1 MVSSDL
7 IEFLPIFSTLA
18 KPNYYYKTKQIFIC
32 KTTKATAKTMP
43 QASTL
48 PFTKERWMPT
58 PTTSPHKGSI
68 WVHKHQTSHTQT
80 NSRMEAIS
88 VSSHSVQW
96 RIRRLNIL
104 LTHKKCQ
111 IQACLLYSKPLH
123 KALCITVSTIVWH
136 KTLSRVW
143 IAPTTQT
150 KELSSINQIKEKC
163 LQILDLRWRE
173 INSTLKSSSHKLF
186 KTALPFQS
194 NQLTRVVAYRVPSW
208 TLSPRTLIKA
218 PHKQPWTS
226 IRALLLLN
234 LPHKSSREC
243 LTKTPSTS
251 NLSSLFQDKRTVKIL
266 TIPRDSQP
274 AFQLTLK
281 KSLRWANKSRRLMKA
296 LHPSKPIK
304 WDDQL
309 VRIG

>member
-1 MVSSDL
+1 
-7 IEFLPIFSTLA
+7 
-18 KPNYYYKTKQIFIC
+18 
-32 KTTKATAKTMP
+32 MP
-43 QASTL
+43 QASIL
-48 PFTKERWMPT
+48 PFTKERWLPT
-58 PTTSPHKGSI
+58 PTMSPHKGSI

-88 VSSHSVQW
+88 VSFHSVQW

-104 LTHKKCQ
+104 LTRKKCQ
-111 IQACLLYSKPLH
+111 IKACLLYSKPLH

-136 KTLSRVW
+136 KTLSRVRT
-143 IAPTTQT
+143 APTAQT
-150 KELSSINQIKEKC
+150 KVHSSVNQSKEKC
-163 LQILDLRWRE
+163 LKILDQRWRE
-173 INSTLKSSSHKLF
+173 INFTLKSSFHKLF

-194 NQLTRVVAYRVPSW
+194 NQLTRAVAYRVPSW
-208 TLSPRTLIKA
+208 ALSPHMQIKA
-218 PHKQPWTS
+218 PHKQVWTL

-234 LPHKSSREC
+234 LPNKSSRET
-243 LTKTPSTS
+243 LTKTPSTN

-281 KSLRWANKSRRLMKA
+281 KSLRWANKNKRLMKA

-304 WDDQL
+304 WDDLL

>member
-1 MVSSDL
+1 ML
-7 IEFLPIFSTLA
+7 
-18 KPNYYYKTKQIFIC
+18 
-32 KTTKATAKTMP
+32 
-43 QASTL
+43 
-48 PFTKERWMPT
+48 T
-58 PTTSPHKGSI
+58 PSMSPHKWSI
-68 WVHKHQTSHTQT
+68 WVHKHQTSQFQT
-80 NSRMEAIS
+80 NIRMETIS
-88 VSSHSVQW
+88 VSSHSLQW
-96 RIRRLNIL
+96 EIRRLNIL
-104 LTHKKCQ
+104 LTHKTWQ
-111 IQACLLYSKPLH
+111 IQACLLYSKPHH
-123 KALCITVSTIVWH
+123 KVLCITMSTIVWH

-143 IAPTTQT
+143 VAPTAQT
-150 KELSSINQIKEKC
+150 KALSSVNQSKEKC
-163 LQILDLRWRE
+163 HTILSPRWRE
-173 INSTLKSSSHKLF
+173 INSTLKSSFHKLF

-194 NQLTRVVAYRVPSW
+194 NQLTRVVVYRVPSW

-218 PHKQPWTS
+218 PHKQAWTS

>member
-1 MVSSDL
+1 
-7 IEFLPIFSTLA
+7 
-18 KPNYYYKTKQIFIC
+18 
-32 KTTKATAKTMP
+32 MP

-48 PFTKERWMPT
+48 PFTKVRWLPT
-58 PTTSPHKGSI
+58 LTMSLHKGSI

-88 VSSHSVQW
+88 VSFHSVQW

-104 LTHKKCQ
+104 LTRKKCQ

-123 KALCITVSTIVWH
+123 KALCIHVSTIVWH

-143 IAPTTQT
+143 IAPTAQT
-150 KELSSINQIKEKC
+150 KVHSSVNQSKEKC
-163 LQILDLRWRE
+163 HKILDQRWRE
-173 INSTLKSSSHKLF
+173 NNSTLKSSFHKLF

-208 TLSPRTLIKA
+208 ALPPRMLIKA
-218 PHKQPWTS
+218 PHKLVWTS
-226 IRALLLLN
+226 IRALLPLN
-234 LPHKSSREC
+234 LPHKSSRET
-243 LTKTPSTS
+243 LTKTPSTN
-251 NLSSLFQDKRTVKIL
+251 NLSSLFQDKRTVKCL
-266 TIPRDSQP
+266 TIPRDSIP

-281 KSLRWANKSRRLMKA
+281 MSLRGANKCRWLMKA
-296 LHPSKPIK
+296 LHPSKSIK
-304 WDDQL
+304 LDEQL